1 MIVPSTAHSHASAR
15 VLLHWSRPGGP
26 LGHTLIP
33 RVILAKCRRAVAG
46 IVKHRELLAP
56 GIEVGNTVVID
67 SAERDPGTG
76 QVIAC
81 TFNGRDHL
89 RIYHRMGNGRVVLR
103 LAPHLR
109 DEHIAVRKADTLV
122 IHDP

>member
-46 IVKHRELLAP
+46 IVKHRELLAR
-56 GIEVGNTVVID
+56 GIEVGDTVVID
-67 SAERDPGTG
+67 SAERDPGTD

-81 TFNGRDHL
+81 TFNGR
-89 RIYHRMGNGRVVLR
+89 
-103 LAPHLR
+103 
-109 DEHIAVRKADTLV
+109 VRCQ
-122 IHDP
+122 